1 VEYNVAFH
9 FKSNK
14 EKEQFQKRDNIV
26 EFGTKT
32 VRHEPKVIHQNLE
45 TIEFAKNIQL
55 KENLEVVKE
64 TIERET
70 KTIINN
76 ITRLRYWDTK
86 KPMPVVKLEFVFL
99 I

>member
-32 VRHEPKVIHQNLE
+32 VRHEPKVIPQELGHNLLDCY
-45 TIEFAKNIQL
+45 IYL
-55 KENLEVVKE
+55 L
-64 TIERET
+64 
-70 KTIINN
+70 
-76 ITRLRYWDTK
+76 L
-86 KPMPVVKLEFVFL
+86 
-99 I
+99 